1 VTPRGVVF
9 DLDGTLV
16 HNMPIHEDA
25 FFEFIDRH
33 SLPRLTEQDRGRFEG
48 RRNRDIFPDLFGRPL
63 SEEEQEAFSGE
74 KEALYRELSRG
85 RLRPLPG
92 LMALLDRLEAAHV
105 PIAIATS
112 APADNVPHT
121 LGELGLL
128 RLLPRVVRSDEV
140 PRGKPHPDVFLEA
153 ARRIGVPPETCVA
166 FEDAPLGVLS
176 ARGAG
181 MRVVGV
187 TTSFSAAAFAE
198 QSAPPDLCIA
208 DFTELRD
215 GPGSWLG
222 PQSAAGEDRV
232 PRSEDPL
239 DRDR

>member
-16 HNMPIHEDA
+16 DNMAIHAEA
-25 FFEFIDRH
+25 FFTFIDRH

-48 RRNRDIFPDLFGRPL
+48 RRNRDIFPDLFGRAL
-63 SEEEQEAFSGE
+63 GEEELRAFSEE

-92 LMALLDRLEAAHV
+92 LLPLLDRLDAEGLPV
-105 PIAIATS
+105 AIATS

-121 LGELGLL
+121 LGELGLRERL
-128 RLLPRVVRSDEV
+128 RCVVRSDEV

-153 ARRIGVPPETCVA
+153 ARRIGVDASGCLA
-166 FEDAPLGVLS
+166 FEDAPLGVVS

-198 QSAPPDLCIA
+198 HDAAPDLCIA
-208 DFTELRD
+208 DFTELLADR
-215 GPGSWLG
+215 GALLG
-222 PQSAAGEDRV
+222 RG
-232 PRSEDPL
+232 
-239 DRDR
+239 